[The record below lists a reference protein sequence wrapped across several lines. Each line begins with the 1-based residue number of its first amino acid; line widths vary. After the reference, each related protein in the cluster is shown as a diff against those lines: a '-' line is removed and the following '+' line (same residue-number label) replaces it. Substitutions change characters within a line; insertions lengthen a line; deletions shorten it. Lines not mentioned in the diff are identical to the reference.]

1 MRSLLLYVVRLVA
14 SYASY
19 FYILYSNIF
28 AQHELVISS
37 GCSVSLSQWP
47 NFRKLFD
54 KTIIVSF
61 NLLQPRISSYQSTIE
76 TQSFKMITSET
87 RQSQM
92 RLSQN

>member
-1 MRSLLLYVVRLVA
+1 MLEDWLLLMQA
-14 SYASY
+14 IS
-19 FYILYSNIF
+19 IYSNIF

-61 NLLQPRISSYQSTIE
+61 NLPQPRISSYQSTIE
-76 TQSFKMITSET
+76 TQFFKIITSKT